1 MKIINDTTKVKGKFS
16 QKRVMTYLSF
26 FSAFF
31 YAIIPIFIITFDV
44 KEFVVLGFLGA
55 GGFSMFR
62 TQKANENITPDLP
75 IENQL

>member
-1 MKIINDTTKVKGKFS
+1 MKLIDDTAKVNGKYS

-62 TQKANENITPDLP
+62 TQKVNENIQPT
-75 IENQL
+75 IENQE